1 MAGGSDVPVYKKDIV
16 HNLGYK
22 PIVRAFVYIKAHSVN
37 GLREVPINYY
47 ISEYVE
53 DMGRIILDT
62 RIYYEHI
69 DNNTIRFYGQQNTT
83 VQVTLYIE
91 PREDAWYE

>member
-22 PIVRAFVYIKAHSVN
+22 PIVRAFVYMEAYSVF

-47 ISEYVE
+47 TREWV
-53 DMGRIILDT
+53 DGMGWAILGA

-69 DNNTIRFYGQQNTT
+69 DNNTIRFYGEQNT
-83 VQVTLYIE
+83 VVNVTLYLE

>member
-1 MAGGSDVPVYKKDIV
+1 MSGGSGVPVYKKDIV

-22 PIVRAFVYIKAHSVN
+22 PIVRAFVYMEAYSVN

-47 ISEYVE
+47 IREYVE
-53 DMGRIILDT
+53 EMGWAILDG

-69 DNNTIRFYGQQNTT
+69 DNNTIRFYGGQDTV